1 MQKTPVK
8 FQNLMSR
15 REAGFL
21 LAYLP
26 IHAVLLPLLIVEY
39 ASSMESTLSPVF
51 AETLYFTVGFV
62 VIVFFLRGFLR
73 RSFDAFLDNI
83 PNGIGILFLAMMI
96 FLVLSQ
102 LEAIPVLMLGGDRIP
117 LEDLGLSS
125 ITQMEARLFIILGFG
140 VMPVVK
146 ETLFRGLVF
155 GSLKSKN
162 TALAYIA
169 STAVYVLCG
178 MWQALFLNLPA
189 GHITII
195 VLSYI
200 PEAVALA
207 WCYDR
212 SGNIWTPIILSALM
226 NAVTLIPFL

>member
-1 MQKTPVK
+1 MQKSPVK

-15 REAGFL
+15 REAGLL

-26 IHAVLLPLLIVEY
+26 IHALLLPFLIMEY
-39 ASSMESTLSPVF
+39 TFSSGNTLSPIF
-51 AETLYFTVGFV
+51 SETLYFLVGFV
-62 VIVFFLRGFLR
+62 LIFFFLRGFLR
-73 RSFDAFLDNI
+73 RSFDSFMENI
-83 PNGIGILFLAMMI
+83 PNCLGILILAMLI
-96 FLVLSQ
+96 FFVLSQ

-125 ITQMEARLFIILGFG
+125 ISPLEARLFILLGFG

-162 TALAYIA
+162 TVLAYIV

-178 MWQALFLNLPA
+178 MWQTLFLNLPA

-200 PEAVALA
+200 PETVALA

-212 SGNIWTPIILSALM
+212 SGNIWTPILLSAFM